1 MKKVWKWIL
10 GIIIVLV
17 VLAVLFALAFMF
29 HNGFGRNISFRE
41 FPQSRVW
48 NGPMMGGGDGWHRP
62 GMGVRGFM
70 PFGMVFAFLGGLIP
84 LALLGLL
91 VYSAYRLGMKQA
103 NIAMAIPAAP
113 VPAPAPI
120 HTCAKCGQP
129 VQEDWKN
136 CPYCGKKQ

>member
-29 HNGFGRNISFRE
+29 HNGFGRSISFRE

-48 NGPMMGGGDGWHRP
+48 NSPMMGGGDGWHRP

-70 PFGMVFAFLGGLIP
+70 PFRMGFAFLGGLIP

-91 VYSAYRLGMKQA
+91 VYGAYRLGKKRA
-103 NIAMAIPAAP
+103 NIAMEVPAAP
-113 VPAPAPI
+113 APALT
-120 HTCAKCGQP
+120 HTCAKCGQA

>member
-10 GIIIVLV
+10 GILIVLV

-29 HNGFGRNISFRE
+29 HNAFGRSIGFRE

-48 NGPMMGGGDGWHRP
+48 NSPLMGGGDGWHRP

-70 PFGMVFAFLGGLIP
+70 PFGMGFAFLGGLIP
-84 LALLGLL
+84 LTLLGLL
-91 VYSAYRLGMKQA
+91 VYAAYRLGKKRA
-103 NIAMAIPAAP
+103 IIAMTVPTA
-113 VPAPAPI
+113 PAPALT

-129 VQEDWKN
+129 VQDDWKN

>member
-17 VLAVLFALAFMF
+17 VLAVLFALAFVF
-29 HNGFGRNISFRE
+29 RNAFVRSISFRE
-41 FPQSRVW
+41 TPQSRVW

-62 GMGVRGFM
+62 GMGIRGFL

-91 VYSAYRLGMKQA
+91 VYGAYRLGKKRA
-103 NIAMAIPAAP
+103 NVASTVPTT
-113 VPAPAPI
+113 PAPALT

-129 VQEDWKN
+129 VQDDWKN

>member
-10 GIIIVLV
+10 GILIVLV

-29 HNGFGRNISFRE
+29 HNGFGRIISFRE
-41 FPQSRVW
+41 IPQSRVW

-70 PFGMVFAFLGGLIP
+70 PFRMGFAFLGGLIP

-91 VYSAYRLGMKQA
+91 VYGAYRLGKKRA
-103 NIAMAIPAAP
+103 NIAMAAPAAP
-113 VPAPAPI
+113 VPALTHP
-120 HTCAKCGQP
+120 CAKCSQP
-129 VQEDWKN
+129 VQEGWKN
-136 CPYCGKKQ
+136 CPLCGKKQ

>member
-1 MKKVWKWIL
+1 
-10 GIIIVLV
+10 
-17 VLAVLFALAFMF
+17 LAVLFALAFMF
-29 HNGFGRNISFRE
+29 HNAFGRSIGFRE

-48 NGPMMGGGDGWHRP
+48 NGPLMDGGDWHRP

-91 VYSAYRLGMKQA
+91 VYGAYRLGKKRA
-103 NIAMAIPAAP
+103 NIAMTVPAAP
-113 VPAPAPI
+113 APALT
-120 HTCAKCGQP
+120 HTCAKCGQA

-136 CPYCGKKQ
+136 CPYFGKKQ

>member
-1 MKKVWKWIL
+1 
-10 GIIIVLV
+10 
-17 VLAVLFALAFMF
+17 
-29 HNGFGRNISFRE
+29 
-41 FPQSRVW
+41 
-48 NGPMMGGGDGWHRP
+48 
-62 GMGVRGFM
+62 M
-70 PFGMVFAFLGGLIP
+70 PFGMVFAFLCGLIP

-113 VPAPAPI
+113 VPSPAPI

>member
-10 GIIIVLV
+10 GILIVLV
-17 VLAVLFALAFMF
+17 ILAVLFALAFMF
-29 HNGFGRNISFRE
+29 HNAFSRGISFRE
-41 FPQSRVW
+41 IPQSRVW

-70 PFGMVFAFLGGLIP
+70 PFGMFFAFFGGLIP

-91 VYSAYRLGMKQA
+91 VYGAYRLGKKRA
-103 NIAMAIPAAP
+103 NIAMAVPAAP
-113 VPAPAPI
+113 APALTQ
-120 HTCAKCGQP
+120 TCAKCGQA

>member
-1 MKKVWKWIL
+1 MKKVWKCIL
-10 GIIIVLV
+10 GILIVSV

-29 HNGFGRNISFRE
+29 HNGFGRSIGFRE

-70 PFGMVFAFLGGLIP
+70 PFGLGFAFLGGLIP

-91 VYSAYRLGMKQA
+91 VYGAYRFGNKRA
-103 NIAMAIPAAP
+103 NIAMAVPAAP
-113 VPAPAPI
+113 APALTPT

-129 VQEDWKN
+129 VQKDWKN

>member
-10 GIIIVLV
+10 GILIVVLV

-29 HNGFGRNISFRE
+29 HNGFGRSVSFRE
-41 FPQSRVW
+41 IPQSRVW

-70 PFGMVFAFLGGLIP
+70 PFGMFFAFLGRLIP

-91 VYSAYRLGMKQA
+91 VYGAYRLGMKRA
-103 NIAMAIPAAP
+103 NVAMAVPAAP
-113 VPAPAPI
+113 APALT
-120 HTCAKCGQP
+120 HTCAKCSQS

>member
-29 HNGFGRNISFRE
+29 HNGFGRSISFRE

-91 VYSAYRLGMKQA
+91 VYGAYRLGKKRA

-113 VPAPAPI
+113 APVAAPT
-120 HTCAKCGQP
+120 HNCAKCGQP